1 MRWRKALARL
11 RPTDSAEPGTEVEK
25 KMEHPNDIGRT
36 VRIALGAGHVTLGLG
51 LAIVLLAALGARY
64 MPVDIPIGLVAV
76 LLTASGGALLVGVR
90 QDVLLARIAAAVT
103 LVTGLAFL
111 TALIWTA
118 SYLKGIYGDLGRGA
132 SAFFTLVCFTVLPYL
147 VLYPG
152 IALALLRPKAAAKE
166 PAAKEPA
173 AKEPAGKEPAAKEP
187 ESRRAE

>member
-1 MRWRKALARL
+1 
-11 RPTDSAEPGTEVEK
+11 
-25 KMEHPNDIGRT
+25 MEQSNDIGRT

-64 MPVDIPIGLVAV
+64 LAVDVPIGLVAV

-132 SAFFTLVCFTVLPYL
+132 SAFFALISFTVLPYL

-152 IALALLRPKAAAKE
+152 VALALLRPKTADAAKK
-166 PAAKEPA
+166 PADKPA
-173 AKEPAGKEPAAKEP
+173 DKPAQDKQPAGKEP
-187 ESRRAE
+187 ESRRGE